1 MKLYVQAVG
10 FGLLLLFCTVAIG
23 EDPSNE
29 CDQLLVPG
37 TTIPL
42 DQVNAKIIRCFIINE
57 LERSPEKFQEIRDL
71 INIAPESITADI
83 RYSPKSHEI
92 VWYVRTKN
100 ERQLTEDE
108 DELATEKL
116 KSILDNAIGQSGH
129 TDTAV
134 HNLLIDNST
143 IDIIGHGGNIAPRP
157 LLPIVTLR
165 AFSDGNGTTIE
176 AELSQPS
183 SEDVRIVLGFPSDTL
198 PYDRNFKASS
208 LDIEIPPGELKGSV
222 TVPQLPGGNIRS
234 SFLRVTDLKGAVIP
248 FGGGIV
254 ELGPADGTRGRLR
267 SESVENTVAVTGSP
281 CHCVATPSTCPHYSR
296 RRHRW

>member
-29 CDQLLVPG
+29 CGQLLVQG
-37 TTIPL
+37 KTIPI
-42 DQVNAKIIRCFIINE
+42 DQVDDKIIRCFIVQA
-57 LERSPEKFQEIRDL
+57 LKRSPEKFQEIQDL
-71 INIAPESITADI
+71 INISPESIASDI

-92 VWYVRTKN
+92 VWYVRTKD
-100 ERQLTEDE
+100 ERQLNEDQ
-108 DELATEKL
+108 DQLATEKL

-129 TDTAV
+129 IDTADYQT
-134 HNLLIDNST
+134 LIANST
-143 IDIIGHGGNIAPRP
+143 IEIISHGGNIAPRP

-165 AFSDGNGTTIE
+165 AFPDGNGTTIE

-183 SEDVRIVLGFPSDTL
+183 SEDVHIALGFPSDTL
-198 PYDRNFKASS
+198 RDDRNFKASS
-208 LDIEIPPGELKGSV
+208 LDIVIPAGELRGSV

-234 SFLRVTDLKGAVIP
+234 SFLRVTDLKGGVIP

-254 ELGPADGTRGRLR
+254 ALRPADGTRGHLR
-267 SESVENTVAVTGSP
+267 SERVDNTVAVTGSP
-281 CHCVATPSTCPHYSR
+281 CQCAPAPCTCPHCS
-296 RRHRW
+296 RRHRRW